1 MSRFAFLAAR
11 QRVLIVVSLIAL
23 VAIGGG
29 VWFWSTGSAPGMAGL
44 THSSGVASASSSGGK
59 DDNGVGI
66 LLDLATTA
74 VNEKRLVAPAGSN
87 AYEFYL
93 SVLQLDPQN
102 KLAQDALHETF
113 PSASAD
119 VERAINDNNLDEAQ
133 RELSLL
139 REYDKTNYI
148 LSLLGG
154 KLDAQRQIQIRQDE
168 ARAAAMQSQQ
178 SAGSGSM
185 L

>member
-1 MSRFAFLAAR
+1 MSSIASLAPR
-11 QRVLIVVSLIAL
+11 QRVLVAVSLLAVI
-23 VAIGGG
+23 AIGGG
-29 VWFWSTGSAPGMAGL
+29 LYIWAKRGAMSVTTNAAADASTG
-44 THSSGVASASSSGGK
+44 GG
-59 DDNGVGI
+59 DESGVGI
-66 LLDLATTA
+66 LLDLAKTS
-74 VNEKRLVAPAGSN
+74 VSEKRLVAPAGSN

-102 KLAQDALHETF
+102 KVALDQLRESF
-113 PSASAD
+113 PSASGE

-139 REYDKTNYI
+139 REFDSTNYI

-168 ARAAAMQSQQ
+168 ARAAAMQSQPQ
-178 SAGSGSM
+178 SAGNGSM

>member
-1 MSRFAFLAAR
+1 MSRPASLAPR
-11 QRVLIVVSLIAL
+11 QRVLVVVSLIVL

-29 VWFWSTGSAPGMAGL
+29 IYFWSKGGSA
-44 THSSGVASASSSGGK
+44 SGATTASAADASASGG
-59 DDNGVGI
+59 DDSGVGI
-66 LLDLATTA
+66 LLGLAKTA
-74 VNEKRLVAPAGSN
+74 VSEKRLVAPAGSN

-102 KLAQDALHETF
+102 KVALDDLHESF
-113 PSASAD
+113 PTASAD
-119 VERAINDNNLDEAQ
+119 VERAINNNNLDEAQ

-139 REYDKTNYI
+139 REFDSTNYI

-168 ARAAAMQSQQ
+168 ARAAAMQAQQQ
-178 SAGSGSM
+178 SAGNGSM

>member
-1 MSRFAFLAAR
+1 MSSLASLASR
-11 QRVLIVVSLIAL
+11 QRVLIVVSVIVLLAIA
-23 VAIGGG
+23 GG
-29 VWFWSTGSAPGMAGL
+29 VFFWPKGAASAGSADG
-44 THSSGVASASSSGGK
+44 GVASSSSSGK
-59 DDNGVGI
+59 DDSGVGI
-66 LLDLATTA
+66 LLDLANTA

-102 KLAQDALHETF
+102 KVATEQLHESF

-139 REYDKTNYI
+139 REFDSTNYI

-168 ARAAAMQSQQ
+168 ARAAAMQAQQ
-178 SAGSGSM
+178 QPAGSGSM

>member
-1 MSRFAFLAAR
+1 MSRSASFAPR
-11 QRVLIVVSLIAL
+11 QRVLVVVSLVVL
-23 VAIGGG
+23 VALGVGGY
-29 VWFWSTGSAPGMAGL
+29 FWSTGSVPAVVA
-44 THSSGVASASSSGGK
+44 SSGIASASSSGGK

-66 LLDLATTA
+66 LLDLAKTA
-74 VNEKRLVAPAGSN
+74 ETDKRLVAPAGSN

-102 KLAQDALHETF
+102 KSAQDALHDTF

-119 VERAINDNNLDEAQ
+119 VERSINDNDLDEAQ

-139 REYDKTNYI
+139 REFDSTNYI

-154 KLDAQRQIQIRQDE
+154 KLDAQRQIQTRQDE
-168 ARAAAMQSQQ
+168 ARAAAMQAQQ
-178 SAGSGSM
+178 SAGTGATP
-185 L
+185 

>member
-1 MSRFAFLAAR
+1 MSTTASSAPNRRVLVVASLLAAA
-11 QRVLIVVSLIAL
+11 VVAGGAFWWLHGGQAGIASA
-23 VAIGGG
+23 VSGKEGGG
-29 VWFWSTGSAPGMAGL
+29 Q
-44 THSSGVASASSSGGK
+44 

-66 LLDLATTA
+66 LLDLARTA

-102 KLAQDALHETF
+102 KAAQEQLHDAFEA
-113 PSASAD
+113 ASAD
-119 VERAINDNNLDEAQ
+119 VERDINNNNLDEAQ

-139 REYDKTNYI
+139 REFDSTNYI

-168 ARAAAMQSQQ
+168 AHAAVIQAQQ
-178 SAGSGSM
+178 AAGATPAN
-185 L
+185 

>member
-1 MSRFAFLAAR
+1 MSRFALPAR
-11 QRVLIVVSLIAL
+11 QRVLVVVSLL
-23 VAIGGG
+23 VLIAIGGG
-29 VWFWSTGSAPGMAGL
+29 VWFWSTGSASGVA
-44 THSSGVASASSSGGK
+44 SSAGVASASSSGGK

-66 LLDLATTA
+66 LLDLASTA
-74 VNEKRLVAPAGSN
+74 VAEKRLVAPAGSN

-102 KLAQDALHETF
+102 KVAQDALHETF

-139 REYDKTNYI
+139 REFDSTNYI

-168 ARAAAMQSQQ
+168 ARAAAMQAQQQ
-178 SAGSGSM
+178 SAGNGSM

>member
-1 MSRFAFLAAR
+1 MSRSVSFAPR
-11 QRVLIVVSLIAL
+11 QRVLVVVSLVVVAAL
-23 VAIGGG
+23 G
-29 VWFWSTGSAPGMAGL
+29 VGAYIWSTGSVPAIVASTGI
-44 THSSGVASASSSGGK
+44 ASASSVTGK

-66 LLDLATTA
+66 LLDLAKTA
-74 VNEKRLVAPAGSN
+74 VSEKRLVAPAGSN

-102 KLAQDALHETF
+102 KVAQDALHDTF

-119 VERAINDNNLDEAQ
+119 VERSINDNSLDEAQ

-139 REYDKTNYI
+139 REFDSTNYI

-154 KLDAQRQIQIRQDE
+154 KLDAQRQIQIHQDE
-168 ARAAAMQSQQ
+168 AHAAIIQAQQ
-178 SAGSGSM
+178 SAASGSTP
-185 L
+185 

>member
-1 MSRFAFLAAR
+1 MSRSASFAPR
-11 QRVLIVVSLIAL
+11 QRVLLVVSLIVL
-23 VAIGGG
+23 VAIGAGGYVWSKGG
-29 VWFWSTGSAPGMAGL
+29 VSSVAIG
-44 THSSGVASASSSGGK
+44 SGVASASSTGGK

-66 LLDLATTA
+66 LLDLAKTA
-74 VNEKRLVAPAGSN
+74 VTEKRLVAPAGSN

-102 KLAQDALHETF
+102 KVAQEQLHDSFE
-113 PSASAD
+113 SASAD

-139 REYDKTNYI
+139 REFDSTNYI

-154 KLDAQRQIQIRQDE
+154 KLDAQRQVQTRQDE
-168 ARAAAMQSQQ
+168 ARAAAMQAQQQ
-178 SAGSGSM
+178 SAGTSSTP
-185 L
+185 

>member
-1 MSRFAFLAAR
+1 MSRFASLAPR
-11 QRVLIVVSLIAL
+11 QRVLIAVSLIAL

-29 VWFWSTGSAPGMAGL
+29 LYFWSKSGSA
-44 THSSGVASASSSGGK
+44 SGATTATADASASGK
-59 DDNGVGI
+59 DDSGVGI
-66 LLDLATTA
+66 LLDLAKTA
-74 VNEKRLVAPAGSN
+74 VSEKRLVSPAGSN

-102 KLAQDALHETF
+102 KVALAELHDSF
-113 PSASAD
+113 PVASGD
-119 VERAINDNNLDEAQ
+119 VERSINDNNLDEAQ

-139 REYDKTNYI
+139 REFDSTNYI

-154 KLDAQRQIQIRQDE
+154 KLDAQRQIQIHQDE
-168 ARAAAMQSQQ
+168 ARAAAMQAQQQ
-178 SAGSGSM
+178 SASNGSM

>member
-1 MSRFAFLAAR
+1 MSSTVSSAPNR
-11 QRVLIVVSLIAL
+11 RVLVVASL
-23 VAIGGG
+23 VAAIAVAGGM
-29 VWFWSTGSAPGMAGL
+29 FWWLHGNK
-44 THSSGVASASSSGGK
+44 VSASIAASGQASDGK
-59 DDNGVGI
+59 DDSGVSI
-66 LLDLATTA
+66 LLDLAQTA

-102 KLAQDALHETF
+102 KAAQEQLHESF
-113 PSASAD
+113 PAASAD
-119 VERAINDNNLDEAQ
+119 VERAINDNSLDEAQ

-139 REYDKTNYI
+139 REFDSTNYI

-168 ARAAAMQSQQ
+168 AHAAIIQAQQ
-178 SAGSGSM
+178 SAGDPAQ
-185 L
+185 

>member
-1 MSRFAFLAAR
+1 MSGLASVAPR
-11 QRVLIVVSLIAL
+11 KRMLIAVSLVAVIAVAGGVTWRVLGNKSA
-23 VAIGGG
+23 
-29 VWFWSTGSAPGMAGL
+29 STTSSTDVQTSGDKSD
-44 THSSGVASASSSGGK
+44 SGV
-59 DDNGVGI
+59 DI
-66 LLDLATTA
+66 LLGLAKSA
-74 VNEKRLVAPAGSN
+74 VDEKRLVAPAGSN

-93 SVLQLDPQN
+93 SVLQLDPSN
-102 KLAQDALHETF
+102 KLANEQLHDSF
-113 PSASAD
+113 PTASAD

-139 REYDKTNYI
+139 REFDSTNYI

-168 ARAAAMQSQQ
+168 ARAAVIQAQQQ
-178 SAGSGSM
+178 SANNGSM

>member
-1 MSRFAFLAAR
+1 MSRFASLAPR
-11 QRVLIVVSLIAL
+11 QRLLVGVFLIVL
-23 VAIGGG
+23 VVLAGG
-29 VWFWSTGSAPGMAGL
+29 VYAWLHDAVPGQSTAAKD
-44 THSSGVASASSSGGK
+44 AQAGGK
-59 DDNGVGI
+59 DDSGVGI
-66 LLDLATTA
+66 LLDLAKAA

-102 KLAQDALHETF
+102 KTALDQLHESF
-113 PSASAD
+113 EEASAA
-119 VERAINDNNLDEAQ
+119 VERDINNNNLDEAQ

-139 REYDKTNYI
+139 REFDGTNYI

-168 ARAAAMQSQQ
+168 ARAAIIQAQRQQ
-178 SAGSGSM
+178 QQAAGSGGSM
-185 L
+185 F

>member
-1 MSRFAFLAAR
+1 MLIGGSLAA
-11 QRVLIVVSLIAL
+11 VLILA
-23 VAIGGG
+23 GGTAWWLSG
-29 VWFWSTGSAPGMAGL
+29 ARTPGGSANAD
-44 THSSGVASASSSGGK
+44 VQASGGK
-59 DDNGVGI
+59 DDSGVGI
-66 LLDLATTA
+66 LLDLAKTA
-74 VNEKRLVAPAGSN
+74 VSEKRLVAPAGSN

-102 KLAQDALHETF
+102 KAAQDQLHDSFEA
-113 PSASAD
+113 ASAD
-119 VERAINDNNLDEAQ
+119 VERAINDNDLDEAQ

-139 REYDKTNYI
+139 REFDSTNYI

-168 ARAAAMQSQQ
+168 ARAAVIQAQHAASN
-178 SAGSGSM
+178 SGSM

>member
-1 MSRFAFLAAR
+1 MSRFESPASR
-11 QRVLIVVSLIAL
+11 QRVLIAVSVIVL

-29 VWFWSTGSAPGMAGL
+29 VFFWSKGSSTAAG
-44 THSSGVASASSSGGK
+44 SSSTDVASASSSGG
-59 DDNGVGI
+59 DDSGVGI
-66 LLDLATTA
+66 MLGLAKTA
-74 VNEKRLVAPAGSN
+74 VAEKRLVAPAGSN

-102 KLAQDALHETF
+102 KIATDELHDAL
-113 PSASAD
+113 PSATAD

-139 REYDKTNYI
+139 REFDSTNYI

-168 ARAAAMQSQQ
+168 ARAAAMQAQQ
-178 SAGSGSM
+178 SAGNGSM